1 MSVFTFTLSHMHINA
16 DNSVFETFS
25 DKYFI
30 LMTEEQINSHDKAL
44 KENGLYI
51 FGDNI
56 FVLSFIENLQF
67 TFRLAHVHEI
77 FRLYIK

>member
-16 DNSVFETFS
+16 DNSVFDTCS
-25 DKYFI
+25 AKYFI
-30 LMTEEQINSHDKAL
+30 LMTEERINSHVNAL
-44 KENGLYI
+44 KESCLYV

-56 FVLSFIENLQF
+56 FVLSFTENLQF
-67 TFRLAHVHEI
+67 TFRPAHVHGI

>member
-1 MSVFTFTLSHMHINA
+1 MHINA

>member
-1 MSVFTFTLSHMHINA
+1 
-16 DNSVFETFS
+16 
-25 DKYFI
+25 
-30 LMTEEQINSHDKAL
+30 MTKEQINSHANAL

-67 TFRLAHVHEI
+67 TFRPAHVHEI

>member
-1 MSVFTFTLSHMHINA
+1 MHAHNY
-16 DNSVFETFS
+16 SFHYSFS
-25 DKYFI
+25 RTRVLGSCYD
-30 LMTEEQINSHDKAL
+30 EEQINSHVNAL
-44 KENGLYI
+44 KDNGLYI

-67 TFRLAHVHEI
+67 TFRPAHVHEI